1 MLFGTERVSPAVYR
15 LAALFAFSPKFAK
28 ILAVK
33 ISAVIIALN
42 EEKNIARAISS
53 VEWADEI
60 VVVDS
65 GSTDA
70 TRQIAA
76 ELGARVIEQEWLGF
90 GRQKQFAVDAA
101 ANDLIFSLD
110 ADEEATQALGEEI
123 RRTIDN
129 GNASAG
135 YKIPRLA
142 IYAGRE
148 IRHGG
153 WYPDRQL
160 RLFDRR
166 KGRWSEDVIHESF
179 RVDAGLAVGDLKS
192 DLLHFTCENITEHAH
207 MIQERYAPLS
217 ATAMYASGK
226 KASVLKITAAPVFSF
241 LRDYIL
247 RAGFL
252 DGPQGLII
260 AGFGAYNVFLKN
272 ALLWQMQR
280 EHER

>member
-1 MLFGTERVSPAVYR
+1 M
-15 LAALFAFSPKFAK
+15 ALSHFEESFAK

-33 ISAVIIALN
+33 ISAVIITLN
-42 EEKNIARAISS
+42 EEQNIARAVRS
-53 VEWADEI
+53 VAWADEI

-70 TRQIAA
+70 TREIAS

-110 ADEEATQALGEEI
+110 ADEEVSEALSAEI
-123 RRTIDN
+123 RQLVGSESVSD
-129 GNASAG
+129 G
-135 YKIPRLA
+135 YRGPRLA
-142 IYAGRE
+142 VYLGRK

-153 WYPDRQL
+153 WYPDLQM

-166 KGRWSEDVIHESF
+166 KGRWSDDLIHESF
-179 RVDAGLAVGDLKS
+179 KLEEGASSGQLRNDI
-192 DLLHFTCENITEHAH
+192 LHFTCNDISEHAR

-217 ATAMYASGK
+217 ARSMYEKGK
-226 KASVLKITAAPVFSF
+226 RTSALKLITAPVFSF
-241 LRDYIL
+241 FRDYVL

-252 DGPQGLII
+252 DGTQGIII

-272 ALLWQMQR
+272 ALLWQMHR
-280 EHER
+280 AK